1 MSDERDPTAQVEPPM
16 ASTDA
21 AMPDDGATAA
31 AAMAAPDAAMAASAT
46 GSLVPPSADELAA
59 LAAATAAAIPMP
71 RDVQAEEAAQGQ
83 AAADAQAKRTLGHRV
98 RVGRFFVRMA
108 AFGLTL
114 ALLASGVALG
124 AAAFQRTQ
132 PPPVTVGDASTGGVA
147 APSVV
152 KELTDALQ
160 TNNADSIRSAVST
173 GPYEKLAAELQQWDI
188 KGVTSVETLATM
200 QDGTRSATEIVIRA
214 KTSAGNPL
222 IINLVVHVDANK
234 IVNFR

>member
-1 MSDERDPTAQVEPPM
+1 M
-16 ASTDA
+16 AATDATDA
-21 AMPDDGATAA
+21 AASMTATAA
-31 AAMAAPDAAMAASAT
+31 TSGADALTASMAVSHE
-46 GSLVPPSADELAA
+46 PPTADQLAA
-59 LAAATAAAIPMP
+59 LAAATAAAIPAP
-71 RDVQAEEAAQGQ
+71 RQVEAEDPAVVQ
-83 AAADAQAKRTLGHRV
+83 AAAEAAQAKRTSGRRV

-108 AFGLTL
+108 TFALTL
-114 ALLASGVALG
+114 ALLASGIALG
-124 AAAFQRTQ
+124 VAAFQRTQ

-147 APSVV
+147 APPIV